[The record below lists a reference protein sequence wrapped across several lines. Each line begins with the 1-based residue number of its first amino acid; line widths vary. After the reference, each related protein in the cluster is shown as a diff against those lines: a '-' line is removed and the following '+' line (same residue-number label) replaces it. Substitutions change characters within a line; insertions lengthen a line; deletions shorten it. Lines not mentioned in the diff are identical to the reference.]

1 MSIEERAKEHVK
13 GIENIFIKTRA
24 ESLQNLEKEM
34 IIQVQKYFRTPT
46 GKTRKEP
53 PYVKLQLKY
62 QAY

>member
-34 IIQVQKYFRTPT
+34 II
-46 GKTRKEP
+46 
-53 PYVKLQLKY
+53 
-62 QAY
+62 